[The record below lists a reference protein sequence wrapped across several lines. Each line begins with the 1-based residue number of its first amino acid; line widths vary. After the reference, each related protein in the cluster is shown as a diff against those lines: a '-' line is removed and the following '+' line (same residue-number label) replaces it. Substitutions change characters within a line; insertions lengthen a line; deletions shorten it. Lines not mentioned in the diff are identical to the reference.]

1 MLQYEW
7 SGHGSC
13 ILVLLTPDYSAAFI
27 SVLHLYETFGWW
39 RRADYIKVHF
49 AESMNEF
56 HHLLIM
62 EVCSQTFCVPVHSM
76 PCQNELCC

>member
-1 MLQYEW
+1 MRVSVLSLNFAMQMVWAWFLQ
-7 SGHGSC
+7 SC
-13 ILVLLTPDYSAAFI
+13 ILLSVLLTLDYCAAFI

-62 EVCSQTFCVPVHSM
+62 EVC
-76 PCQNELCC
+76 